1 MVPARRS
8 YTNGSI
14 AVQVRG
20 ASRSP
25 KLTLEE
31 EEEEEEE
38 ESLFKARGG
47 GGKWRSARL
56 RVGGVYSY

>member
-38 ESLFKARGG
+38 ESLFRAD
-47 GGKWRSARL
+47 A
-56 RVGGVYSY
+56 VN